1 MLRED
6 PRCYFL
12 AIRCLLAALLPS
24 VALAQ
29 PVAGVYRCFSYN
41 IDGAGGSCRIT
52 PPLVLNADGT
62 YRMSSEK
69 GTYKLLDGKVV
80 LSESRTRGPGK
91 LEAGNRI
98 VFEYD
103 LNGKRYTVTYLCQN
117 CGSGK

>member
-6 PRCYFL
+6 TRCYFL
-12 AIRCLLAALLPS
+12 PIRCLLAALLPS

-29 PVAGVYRCFSYN
+29 PIAGVYRCFSYN
-41 IDGAGGSCRIT
+41 IDGAGGSCRVT

-62 YRMSSEK
+62 YRISSEK
-69 GTYKLLDGKVV
+69 GTYNVQDGKVV

-98 VFEYD
+98 VFEYE
-103 LNGKRYTVTYLCQN
+103 LKGKHYTVTYLCQS
-117 CGSGK
+117 CSSGK